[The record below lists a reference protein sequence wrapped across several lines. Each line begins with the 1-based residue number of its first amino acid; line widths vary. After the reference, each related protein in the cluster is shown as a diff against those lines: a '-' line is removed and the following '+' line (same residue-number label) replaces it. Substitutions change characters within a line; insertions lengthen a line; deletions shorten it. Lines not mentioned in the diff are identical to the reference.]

1 MPVQSILEASRSAM
15 AYERARMDAASR
27 NIAGA
32 NVPLAP
38 GQVAPRWQAPTVGA
52 AGFES
57 MLQQQPV
64 QTSDPTAFRQVQPPG
79 HPYADKEGQVRYP
92 DVDMTVEMTTMMGAS
107 RSYEANVRAFN
118 LLRSMMLRGLE
129 IGAK

>member
-64 QTSDPTAFRQVQPPG
+64 QTSDPTAFRLVQHPG
-79 HPYADKEGQVRYP
+79 YI
-92 DVDMTVEMTTMMGAS
+92 
-107 RSYEANVRAFN
+107 
-118 LLRSMMLRGLE
+118 L
-129 IGAK
+129 

>member
-1 MPVQSILEASRSAM
+1 MPVESILETSRSAM

-38 GQVAPRWQAPTVGA
+38 GQVAPRWQAPTIGA
-52 AGFES
+52 AGFQS
-57 MLQQQPV
+57 LLQQQPV
-64 QTSDPTAFRQVQPPG
+64 QSTDPAAFREVQQPG
-79 HPYADKEGQVRYP
+79 HPYADKDGQVRYP
-92 DVDMTVEMTTMMGAS
+92 EVDMTIEMTTMMGAS